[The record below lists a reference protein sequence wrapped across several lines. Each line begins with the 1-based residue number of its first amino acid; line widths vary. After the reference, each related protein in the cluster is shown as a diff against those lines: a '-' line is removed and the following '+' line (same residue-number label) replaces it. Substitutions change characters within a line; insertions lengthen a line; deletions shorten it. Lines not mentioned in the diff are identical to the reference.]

1 MKHLIIKTK
10 EEQNLKKLLT
20 FITMLFMTICMGIP
34 AHAEETTPRRLDVQ
48 LVQVSLRDSGNQVH
62 QNNLY
67 DGSSFFLN
75 LTWNSTETV
84 HTGDFFDILVPESID
99 MSSDKLDRTFPIID
113 SATGDN
119 IGEGTLHPNGTE
131 GGKISVVFNE
141 QANNRSNLS
150 GNVYLWVSFNK
161 NHIELNKK
169 NVFTFTIKG
178 NGIYNGYQMSA
189 ETTITRPSTDGE
201 VIAKWGQ
208 ELPDEP
214 NTVKWI
220 IRVNKSG
227 MDLHHVVL
235 SDSLVTDNGWFLHPI
250 DISKERFK
258 LQKVTYTENA
268 GISNWGEVI
277 DVTDKIQ
284 FAPDYKSWTLDLGD
298 IGTQGYMLFMKTA
311 MTSGTLQKNK
321 IAISSDEVTK
331 DVTAQYKLAD
341 VGGDTGVTTKGKLK
355 IVKQDSETGAGLAGA
370 KFEIKDLDDNTT
382 QTLVTGADGT
392 AVTPNVVFEANY
404 EVKEIEAPF
413 GYKLNNTVYTIQTS
427 VSKDNIVTV
436 KDEPITRDIKVS
448 KTWVG
453 NTGTQAVMHLYADNV
468 DTGKSVTLDTSN
480 NWEYTFT
487 DLHKYN
493 GNQEIQYSIKEDEM
507 NFYMTSITGDMDNG
521 FNVTNT
527 WNEQHELPGDAPTVE
542 IPEFKITTF
551 VNTNNEQIAEFENG
565 FTDKKNEITF
575 NGTKYVFKE
584 KLPDQDGIRTYVYE
598 EFHSE
603 VPNDAPEV
611 TLPELKVTRFV
622 DENGNDIHELEENFI
637 EKLDINGYVFK
648 ETTETSDIRTHIYTK
663 VETEIP
669 NDAPTVEVPELKITR
684 FIDTNG
690 VELKSIVE
698 GFVEKD
704 SNIVYENEQY
714 DYVNTTEENGIR
726 THVYKKHINEEVPSN
741 STTTPTDN
749 NTTIENKVIVE
760 HTAPTG
766 DNMNNTLKLFALS
779 VLGLGFVLVKRKGL
793 RDE

>member
-1 MKHLIIKTK
+1 MV
-10 EEQNLKKLLT
+10 
-20 FITMLFMTICMGIP
+20 MLFMTIYMAIP
-34 AHAEETTPRRLDVQ
+34 SHAEENTPRRLDVQ

-75 LTWNSTETV
+75 MTWNATETV

-99 MSSDKLDRTFPIID
+99 MSSDKLAQTFPVID
-113 SATGDN
+113 TDTQDV

-131 GGKISVVFNE
+131 GGKVSIVFNE

-150 GNVYLWVSFNK
+150 GNIYMWVPFNK
-161 NHIELNKK
+161 NHITLNQK
-169 NVFTFTIKG
+169 NTFTFTIKG
-178 NGIYNGYQMSA
+178 NGIYDGYQASCD
-189 ETTITRPSTDGE
+189 TTITRPSTDGE

-208 ELPDEP
+208 GLPDEP

-235 SDSLVTDNGWFLHPI
+235 SDSLVTDNGWLLHPV

-284 FAPDYKSWTLDLGD
+284 FSLDYKSWTLDLGD

-321 IAISSDEVTK
+321 IAISSDEVNK

-341 VGGDTGVTTKGKLK
+341 VGGDTGVTTVGKLK

-392 AVTPNVVFEANY
+392 VVTPNVVFEANY
-404 EVKEIEAPF
+404 EVREIEAPF
-413 GYKLNNTVYTIQTS
+413 GYKLNNTTYTIQTS

-453 NTGTQAVMHLYADNV
+453 NTGAQAIMHLYADNV
-468 DTGKSVTLDTSN
+468 DTGKSVVLDTSN

-487 DLHKYN
+487 GLRKYN
-493 GNQEIQYSIKEDEM
+493 GNQEIQYSIKEDEI

-565 FTDKKNEITF
+565 FTDKKDEITF
-575 NGTKYVFKE
+575 NNVKYVFKE
-584 KLPDQDGIRTYVYE
+584 QLPDQDGIRTYVYE

-611 TLPELKVTRFV
+611 TLPELKITRFV
-622 DENGNDIHELEENFI
+622 DEQGNDIHELEENFV

-648 ETTETSDIRTHIYTK
+648 ETTETSDIRTHVYTK
-663 VETEIP
+663 IETEIP
-669 NDAPTVEVPELKITR
+669 NDSPVVEVPELKITR

-690 VELKSIVE
+690 VELKNIVE

-704 SNIVYENEQY
+704 SNIIYENEQY

-726 THVYKKHINEEVPSN
+726 THVYKKHVSEEVPN
-741 STTTPTDN
+741 DNITTTPTDN
-749 NTTIENKVIVE
+749 TTTENKVIVE

-779 VLGLGFVLVKRKGL
+779 VLGLGFVLTKRKDL

>member
-1 MKHLIIKTK
+1 
-10 EEQNLKKLLT
+10 
-20 FITMLFMTICMGIP
+20 
-34 AHAEETTPRRLDVQ
+34 
-48 LVQVSLRDSGNQVH
+48 
-62 QNNLY
+62 
-67 DGSSFFLN
+67 
-75 LTWNSTETV
+75 
-84 HTGDFFDILVPESID
+84 
-99 MSSDKLDRTFPIID
+99 
-113 SATGDN
+113 
-119 IGEGTLHPNGTE
+119 
-131 GGKISVVFNE
+131 
-141 QANNRSNLS
+141 
-150 GNVYLWVSFNK
+150 
-161 NHIELNKK
+161 
-169 NVFTFTIKG
+169 
-178 NGIYNGYQMSA
+178 
-189 ETTITRPSTDGE
+189 
-201 VIAKWGQ
+201 
-208 ELPDEP
+208 
-214 NTVKWI
+214 
-220 IRVNKSG
+220 

-235 SDSLVTDNGWFLHPI
+235 SDSLVTDNGWFLHPV

-341 VGGDTGVTTKGKLK
+341 VGGNTGVTTKGKLK

-392 AVTPNVVFEANY
+392 VVTPNVVFEANY

-413 GYKLNNTVYTIQTS
+413 GYKLNDTVYTIQTS

-468 DTGKSVTLDTSN
+468 DTGKSVTLDTTN

-487 DLHKYN
+487 NLRKYN

-507 NFYMTSITGDMDNG
+507 NFYMTSVTGDMDNG

-565 FTDKKNEITF
+565 FTDKKDKITF

-622 DENGNDIHELEENFI
+622 DEQGNDIKELEENFV
-637 EKLDINGYVFK
+637 EKLDINGYMFK
-648 ETTETSDIRTHIYTK
+648 ETTETSDIRTHVYTK

-669 NDAPTVEVPELKITR
+669 NDSPTVEIPELKITR

-690 VELKSIVE
+690 VELKNIVE

-704 SNIVYENEQY
+704 SNIIYENEQY

-726 THVYKKHINEEVPSN
+726 THVYKKHVNEEVPN
-741 STTTPTDN
+741 NNTTTPTDN
-749 NTTIENKVIVE
+749 NTATENKVIVE

-766 DNMNNTLKLFALS
+766 DNMSSTLKLFALS
-779 VLGLGFVLVKRKGL
+779 VLGLGFALTKRKGL

>member
-1 MKHLIIKTK
+1 M
-10 EEQNLKKLLT
+10 KKLLT
-20 FITMLFMTICMGIP
+20 FITMLFMTVCMAIP
-34 AHAEETTPRRLDVQ
+34 SHAEETSPRRLDVQ

-75 LTWNSTETV
+75 MTWNATETV
-84 HTGDFFDILVPESID
+84 HTGDYFDILVPESID

-150 GNVYLWVSFNK
+150 GNVYLWVPFNK

-169 NVFTFTIKG
+169 NTFTFTIKG

-208 ELPDEP
+208 GLPDEP

-235 SDSLVTDNGWFLHPI
+235 SDSLVTDNGWFLHPV

-341 VGGDTGVTTKGKLK
+341 VGGDTGVTTKGKLQ

-404 EVKEIEAPF
+404 EVKEIEAPL
-413 GYKLNNTVYTIQTS
+413 GYKLNSTVYTIQTS

-436 KDEPITRDIKVS
+436 KDEPITRDVKVS

-468 DTGKSVTLDTSN
+468 DTGKSVTLDNSN

-487 DLHKYN
+487 GLRKYN

-507 NFYMTSITGDMDNG
+507 NFYMTSVTGNMDNG

-565 FTDKKNEITF
+565 FTDKKDEITF

-603 VPNDAPEV
+603 VPNDSPTVEV
-611 TLPELKVTRFV
+611 PELKVTRFV
-622 DENGNDIHELEENFI
+622 DEQGNDLHELEENFV
-637 EKLDINGYVFK
+637 EKLDISGYVFK
-648 ETTETSDIRTHIYTK
+648 ETTETSDIRTHVYTK

-669 NDAPTVEVPELKITR
+669 SDSPTVEVPELKITR

-690 VELKSIVE
+690 VELKNIVE

-714 DYVNTTEENGIR
+714 DYVNTTEENSIR
-726 THVYKKHINEEVPSN
+726 THVYKKHVNDEVPN
-741 STTTPTDN
+741 NNATTPTDN
-749 NTTIENKVIVE
+749 NTTTENKVIVE

-766 DNMNNTLKLFALS
+766 DNMSSTLKLFALS
-779 VLGLGFVLVKRKGL
+779 VLGLGFVLLYRKKVT
-793 RDE
+793 E

>member
-1 MKHLIIKTK
+1 M
-10 EEQNLKKLLT
+10 
-20 FITMLFMTICMGIP
+20 
-34 AHAEETTPRRLDVQ
+34 
-48 LVQVSLRDSGNQVH
+48 
-62 QNNLY
+62 
-67 DGSSFFLN
+67 
-75 LTWNSTETV
+75 
-84 HTGDFFDILVPESID
+84 
-99 MSSDKLDRTFPIID
+99 
-113 SATGDN
+113 
-119 IGEGTLHPNGTE
+119 
-131 GGKISVVFNE
+131 
-141 QANNRSNLS
+141 LS
-150 GNVYLWVSFNK
+150 G
-161 NHIELNKK
+161 
-169 NVFTFTIKG
+169 
-178 NGIYNGYQMSA
+178 
-189 ETTITRPSTDGE
+189 
-201 VIAKWGQ
+201 GQ
-208 ELPDEP
+208 GLPDEP

-220 IRVNKSG
+220 IRINKSG

-235 SDSLVTDNGWFLHPI
+235 SDSLVTDNGWFLHPV

-341 VGGDTGVTTKGKLK
+341 VGGNTGVTTKGKLK

-392 AVTPNVVFEANY
+392 VVTPNVVFEANY

-413 GYKLNNTVYTIQTS
+413 GYKLNDTVYTIQTS

-468 DTGKSVTLDTSN
+468 DTGKSVTLDTTN

-487 DLHKYN
+487 NLRKYN

-507 NFYMTSITGDMDNG
+507 NFYMTSVTGDMDNG

-565 FTDKKNEITF
+565 FTDKKDKITF

-622 DENGNDIHELEENFI
+622 DEQGNDIKELEENFV
-637 EKLDINGYVFK
+637 EKLDINGYMFK
-648 ETTETSDIRTHIYTK
+648 ETTETSDIRTHVYTK

-669 NDAPTVEVPELKITR
+669 NDSPTVEIPELKITR

-690 VELKSIVE
+690 VELKNIVE

-704 SNIVYENEQY
+704 SNIIYENEQY

-726 THVYKKHINEEVPSN
+726 THVYKKHVNEEVPN
-741 STTTPTDN
+741 NNTTTPTDN
-749 NTTIENKVIVE
+749 NTATENKVIVE

-766 DNMNNTLKLFALS
+766 DNMSSTLKLFALS
-779 VLGLGFVLVKRKGL
+779 VLGLGFALTKRKGL

>member
-1 MKHLIIKTK
+1 MR
-10 EEQNLKKLLT
+10 KLLT
-20 FITMLFMTICMGIP
+20 FITMLFMTVCMAIP
-34 AHAEETTPRRLDVQ
+34 SHAEETSPRRLDVQ

-84 HTGDFFDILVPESID
+84 HTGDYFDILVPESID

-113 SATGDN
+113 SVVGDV

-150 GNVYLWVSFNK
+150 GNVYLWVPFNK

-169 NVFTFTIKG
+169 NTFTFTIKG

-208 ELPDEP
+208 GLPDEP

-235 SDSLVTDNGWFLHPI
+235 SDSLVTDNGWFLHPV

-341 VGGDTGVTTKGKLK
+341 VGGDTGVTTKGKLQ

-436 KDEPITRDIKVS
+436 KDEPITRDVKVS

-487 DLHKYN
+487 GLRKYN

-565 FTDKKNEITF
+565 FTDKKDEITF
-575 NGTKYVFKE
+575 NNVKYVFKE
-584 KLPDQDGIRTYVYE
+584 KLPDLDGIRTYVYE

-603 VPNDAPEV
+603 VPNNAPEV

-622 DENGNDIHELEENFI
+622 DEQGNDLHELEENFV

-648 ETTETSDIRTHIYTK
+648 ETTETSDIRTHVYTK

-669 NDAPTVEVPELKITR
+669 NDVPTVEVPELKITR

-690 VELKSIVE
+690 VELKNIVE

-726 THVYKKHINEEVPSN
+726 THVYKKHINEEVPN
-741 STTTPTDN
+741 DNTTKPTEN
-749 NTTIENKVIVE
+749 NTSTENNVIES
-760 HTAPTG
+760 TAPTG
-766 DNMNNTLKLFALS
+766 DGMMNTLKLFALS
-779 VLGLGFVLVKRKGL
+779 VLGLGFVLTKRKGL
-793 RDE
+793 INE

>member
-1 MKHLIIKTK
+1 M
-10 EEQNLKKLLT
+10 KKLLT
-20 FITMLFMTICMGIP
+20 FITMLFMTVCMGIP
-34 AHAEETTPRRLDVQ
+34 AHAEETSQHRLDVQ

-84 HTGDFFDILVPESID
+84 HTGDYFDILVPESID

-113 SATGDN
+113 SVVGDV
-119 IGEGTLHPNGTE
+119 IGEGTLHPNGAE
-131 GGKISVVFNE
+131 GGKISVVFNG

-150 GNVYLWVSFNK
+150 GNIYMWVPFNK
-161 NHIELNKK
+161 NHITLNQK

-208 ELPDEP
+208 GLPDEP

-235 SDSLVTDNGWFLHPI
+235 SDSLVTDNGWFLHPV
-250 DISKERFK
+250 DVSKERFK

-268 GISNWGEVI
+268 GISNWGETI

-284 FAPDYKSWTLDLGD
+284 FSSDYKSWTLDLGD

-331 DVTAQYKLAD
+331 DVTAQYKLAG

-355 IVKQDSETGAGLAGA
+355 IVKQDSETGVGLAGA

-427 VSKDNIVTV
+427 VSQENVVTV
-436 KDEPITRDIKVS
+436 KDEPITRDVKVS

-453 NTGTQAVMHLYADNV
+453 NTGTQAVMHLYADGV

-487 DLHKYN
+487 GLRKYN

-507 NFYMTSITGDMDNG
+507 NFYMTSVAGDMDNG
-521 FNVTNT
+521 FNITNT

-565 FTDKKNEITF
+565 FTDKKDEITF

-622 DENGNDIHELEENFI
+622 DENGNDIHELEENFV

-648 ETTETSDIRTHIYTK
+648 ETTETSDIRTHVYTK

-669 NDAPTVEVPELKITR
+669 NDSPTVEVPELKITR

-690 VELKSIVE
+690 VELKNIVE

-704 SNIVYENEQY
+704 SNIIYENEQY

-726 THVYKKHINEEVPSN
+726 THIYKKHVAEEVPSDDN
-741 STTTPTDN
+741 TTKPTDN
-749 NTTIENKVIVE
+749 NTSTENKVIE
-760 HTAPTG
+760 STAPTG

-779 VLGLGFVLVKRKGL
+779 VLGLGFVLTKRKGL

>member
-1 MKHLIIKTK
+1 MR
-10 EEQNLKKLLT
+10 KLLA
-20 FITMLFMTICMGIP
+20 FITMLFMTVCMAIP
-34 AHAEETTPRRLDVQ
+34 AYAEETSPRRLDVQ

-84 HTGDFFDILVPESID
+84 HTGDYFDILVPESID

-113 SATGDN
+113 SASGDV
-119 IGEGTLHPNGTE
+119 IGEGTLHPNGNE

-150 GNVYLWVSFNK
+150 GNIYMWVPFNK
-161 NHIELNKK
+161 NHITLNQK

-208 ELPDEP
+208 GLPDEP

-235 SDSLVTDNGWFLHPI
+235 SDSLVTDNGWFLHPV

-341 VGGDTGVTTKGKLK
+341 VGGDTGVTTKGKLQ
-355 IVKQDSETGAGLAGA
+355 IVKQDSETGVGLAGA

-404 EVKEIEAPF
+404 EVREIEAPF
-413 GYKLNNTVYTIQTS
+413 GYKLNNTTYTIQTS

-436 KDEPITRDIKVS
+436 KDEPITRDIKVN

-487 DLHKYN
+487 GLRKYN

-507 NFYMTSITGDMDNG
+507 NFYMTSVAGDMDNG
-521 FNVTNT
+521 FNITNT

-565 FTDKKNEITF
+565 FTDKKDEITF

-598 EFHSE
+598 EFYSE
-603 VPNDAPEV
+603 VPNDAPEL

-622 DENGNDIHELEENFI
+622 DENGTDIHELEENFI

-648 ETTETSDIRTHIYTK
+648 ETTETSDIRTHVYTK
-663 VETEIP
+663 VETEVP
-669 NDAPTVEVPELKITR
+669 NDAPTVEVPELKLTR

-690 VELKSIVE
+690 VELKNIVE

-704 SNIVYENEQY
+704 SNIIYENEQY

-726 THVYKKHINEEVPSN
+726 THVYKKHVAEEVPSDN
-741 STTTPTDN
+741 TTTPTDN
-749 NTTIENKVIVE
+749 NTTTENKVIVE
-760 HTAPTG
+760 HTTPTG

-779 VLGLGFVLVKRKGL
+779 VLGLGFALTKRNGL

>member
-1 MKHLIIKTK
+1 M
-10 EEQNLKKLLT
+10 KKLLT
-20 FITMLFMTICMGIP
+20 LLTMLFMTVCMAIP
-34 AHAEETTPRRLDVQ
+34 SHAEENTPRRLDVQ

-75 LTWNSTETV
+75 MTWNATETV

-113 SATGDN
+113 SVTGDN
-119 IGEGTLHPNGTE
+119 IGTGTLHPNGTE
-131 GGKISVVFNE
+131 GGKVSIVFNE

-150 GNVYLWVSFNK
+150 GNIYMWVPFNK
-161 NHIELNKK
+161 NHITLNQK
-169 NVFTFTIKG
+169 NTFTFTIKG

-208 ELPDEP
+208 GLPDEP

-235 SDSLVTDNGWFLHPI
+235 SDSLVTDNGWFLHPV
-250 DISKERFK
+250 DVSKERFK

-268 GISNWGEVI
+268 GISNWGEVV

-321 IAISSDEVTK
+321 IVLSSDEVTK

-341 VGGDTGVTTKGKLK
+341 VGGDTGISTKGKLQ

-382 QTLVTGADGT
+382 QTLVTGSDGT

-487 DLHKYN
+487 GLRKYN

-507 NFYMTSITGDMDNG
+507 NFYMTSITGDMENG

-551 VNTNNEQIAEFENG
+551 VNTKNEQIAEFENG
-565 FTDKKNEITF
+565 FTDKKDEITF
-575 NGTKYVFKE
+575 NGIKYVFKE

-598 EFHSE
+598 KFESE
-603 VPNDAPEV
+603 V
-611 TLPELKVTRFV
+611 
-622 DENGNDIHELEENFI
+622 
-637 EKLDINGYVFK
+637 
-648 ETTETSDIRTHIYTK
+648 
-663 VETEIP
+663 P
-669 NDAPTVEVPELKITR
+669 NDAPTVEVPELKVTRFVDEHGNDLHELIKDFVEKLDIDGYVFKETTETTDIRTHVYSKIETEVPNDAPIVGVPELKITR
-684 FIDTNG
+684 FIDIDGNDIH
-690 VELKSIVE
+690 ELV
-698 GFVEKD
+698 KD
-704 SNIVYENEQY
+704 FTDKLDIDGY
-714 DYVNTTEENGIR
+714 DYVETQETVDIR
-726 THVYKKHINEEVPSN
+726 THVYKKHVTEEVSSN
-741 STTTPTDN
+741 NSTTPTDN
-749 NTTIENKVIVE
+749 NTTTENKVIVE

-766 DNMNNTLKLFALS
+766 DNMNNVLKLFALS
-779 VLGLGFVLVKRKGL
+779 LIGLGVVLVCKKKI
-793 RDE
+793 EE

>member
-1 MKHLIIKTK
+1 M
-10 EEQNLKKLLT
+10 KKLLT
-20 FITMLFMTICMGIP
+20 FITMLFITVCMAIP
-34 AHAEETTPRRLDVQ
+34 THAEENTPRRLDVQ

-84 HTGDFFDILVPESID
+84 HTGDYFDILVPESID

-113 SATGDN
+113 SVVGDV
-119 IGEGTLHPNGTE
+119 IGEGTLHPNGAE

-150 GNVYLWVSFNK
+150 GNVYLWVPFNK

-208 ELPDEP
+208 GLPDEP

-235 SDSLVTDNGWFLHPI
+235 SDSLVTDNGWFLHPV

-341 VGGDTGVTTKGKLK
+341 VGGDTDVTTKGKLQ

-370 KFEIKDLDDNTT
+370 KFEIKDLDDNST

-404 EVKEIEAPF
+404 EVREIEAPF

-487 DLHKYN
+487 GLRKYN

-507 NFYMTSITGDMDNG
+507 NFYMTSVTGDMNSG

-565 FTDKKNEITF
+565 FTDKKDEITF

-584 KLPDQDGIRTYVYE
+584 KLPDLDGIRTYVYE

-603 VPNDAPEV
+603 VPNDSPTVEV
-611 TLPELKVTRFV
+611 PELKVTRFV
-622 DENGNDIHELEENFI
+622 DEQGNDLHELKENFV

-648 ETTETSDIRTHIYTK
+648 ETTETSDIRTHVYTK

-669 NDAPTVEVPELKITR
+669 NDSPTVEVPELKITR

-690 VELKSIVE
+690 VELKNIVE

-704 SNIVYENEQY
+704 SNIVYETEQY

-726 THVYKKHINEEVPSN
+726 THVYKKHVAEEVPSDN
-741 STTTPTDN
+741 ITTPADN
-749 NTTIENKVIVE
+749 NTTTENKVIVE

-779 VLGLGFVLVKRKGL
+779 VLGLGFVLTKRNGL

>member
-1 MKHLIIKTK
+1 MV
-10 EEQNLKKLLT
+10 
-20 FITMLFMTICMGIP
+20 MLFVTICMAIP
-34 AHAEETTPRRLDVQ
+34 SHAEENTPRRLDVQ
-48 LVQVSLRDSGNQVH
+48 LVQVSLRDSGNKVH

-75 LTWNSTETV
+75 LTWNSTETA
-84 HTGDFFDILVPESID
+84 HTGDYFDILVPESID

-119 IGEGTLHPNGTE
+119 IGEGTLYPNGTE

-141 QANNRSNLS
+141 QVNNRSNLS
-150 GNVYLWVSFNK
+150 GNVYLWVPFNK
-161 NHIELNKK
+161 NHITLNQK
-169 NVFTFTIKG
+169 NTFTFTIKG

-189 ETTITRPSTDGE
+189 ETTITRPSTNGE

-208 ELPDEP
+208 GLPDEP

-235 SDSLVTDNGWFLHPI
+235 SDSLVTDNGWFLHPV

-268 GISNWGEVI
+268 GVSNWGEVI

-321 IAISSDEVTK
+321 IALSSDEVTK
-331 DVTAQYKLAD
+331 DVTAQYKLAG
-341 VGGDTGVTTKGKLK
+341 VGGNTGVTTKGKLQ

-370 KFEIKDLDDNTT
+370 KFEIKDLDDNST
-382 QTLVTGADGT
+382 QTLVTGEDGT

-427 VSKDNIVTV
+427 VSQDNIVTV

-468 DTGKSVTLDTSN
+468 DTGKSVTLDNSN

-487 DLHKYN
+487 GLRKYN

-565 FTDKKNEITF
+565 FTDKKDEITF

-611 TLPELKVTRFV
+611 TLPELRVTRFV
-622 DENGNDIHELEENFI
+622 DEQGNDLHELVKDFV
-637 EKLDINGYVFK
+637 EKLDINGYVYK
-648 ETTETSDIRTHIYTK
+648 ETTETSDIRTHVYTK

-669 NDAPTVEVPELKITR
+669 NDSPVVEVPELKITR

-690 VELKSIVE
+690 VELKNIAE

-726 THVYKKHINEEVPSN
+726 THVYKKHITEEVPSDN
-741 STTTPTDN
+741 TTTPTDS
-749 NTTIENKVIVE
+749 NTTTENKVIVE

-766 DNMNNTLKLFALS
+766 DGIMNTLKLFALS
-779 VLGLGFVLVKRKGL
+779 VLGLGIVLTKRKGL
-793 RDE
+793 KDE

>member
-1 MKHLIIKTK
+1 MAV
-10 EEQNLKKLLT
+10 
-20 FITMLFMTICMGIP
+20 CMAIP
-34 AHAEETTPRRLDVQ
+34 SHAEENTPRRLDVQ

-84 HTGDFFDILVPESID
+84 HTGDYFDILVPESID

-150 GNVYLWVSFNK
+150 GNVYLWVPFNK
-161 NHIELNKK
+161 NHIELNQK

-201 VIAKWGQ
+201 VIAKWG
-208 ELPDEP
+208 EGLPDEP

-235 SDSLVTDNGWFLHPI
+235 SDSLVTDNGWFLHPV

-355 IVKQDSETGAGLAGA
+355 IVKQDSETGMSLSGA
-370 KFEIKDLDDNTT
+370 KFEIKDLDDNST

-404 EVKEIEAPF
+404 EVREIEAPF
-413 GYKLNNTVYTIQTS
+413 GYKLNNTAYTIQTS

-453 NTGTQAVMHLYADNV
+453 NTGTQAVIHLYADNV

-487 DLHKYN
+487 GLRKYN

-507 NFYMTSITGDMDNG
+507 NFYMTSVTGDMDNG

-565 FTDKKNEITF
+565 FTDKKDEITF

-603 VPNDAPEV
+603 VPNDSPTVE
-611 TLPELKVTRFV
+611 LPELKVTRFV
-622 DENGNDIHELEENFI
+622 DENGTDIHELEENFV

-648 ETTETSDIRTHIYTK
+648 ETTETSDIRTHVYTK

-669 NDAPTVEVPELKITR
+669 NDSPTVEVPELKITR

-704 SNIVYENEQY
+704 TNITYEDEQY

-726 THVYKKHINEEVPSN
+726 THVYKKHTLEQSE
-741 STTTPTDN
+741 TPNN
-749 NTTIENKVIVE
+749 NTTPVENSTITGNKIIVE
-760 HTAPTG
+760 HTVPTG
-766 DNMNNTLKLFALS
+766 DNMMNTLKLFALS
-779 VLGLGFVLVKRKGL
+779 MLGLGFALFKRKDL
-793 RDE
+793 KNE

>member
-1 MKHLIIKTK
+1 M
-10 EEQNLKKLLT
+10 KKLLT
-20 FITMLFMTICMGIP
+20 FITMLFMTVCMAIP
-34 AHAEETTPRRLDVQ
+34 THAEENTPRRLDVQ

-67 DGSSFFLN
+67 NGSSFFLN

-113 SATGDN
+113 SVVGDV

-131 GGKISVVFNE
+131 GGKISIVFNE

-150 GNVYLWVSFNK
+150 GNIYLWVPFNK

-189 ETTITRPSTDGE
+189 ETTITTPSTDGE

-208 ELPDEP
+208 GLPDEP

-235 SDSLVTDNGWFLHPI
+235 SDSLVTDNGWFLHPV

-331 DVTAQYKLAD
+331 DVTVQYKLAD

-382 QTLVTGADGT
+382 QTLVTGVDGT

-436 KDEPITRDIKVS
+436 KDEPITRDVKIS

-487 DLHKYN
+487 GLRKYN
-493 GNQEIQYSIKEDEM
+493 GNQEIQYSIKEDEI
-507 NFYMTSITGDMDNG
+507 NFYMTSVTGDMDNG

-527 WNEQHELPGDAPTVE
+527 WNEQHELPGDAPIVE

-565 FTDKKNEITF
+565 FTDKKDEITF

-598 EFHSE
+598 KFHSE

-622 DENGNDIHELEENFI
+622 DEQGNDLHELEKNFV
-637 EKLDINGYVFK
+637 EKLDINGYMFK
-648 ETTETSDIRTHIYTK
+648 ETTETSDIRTHVYAK

-669 NDAPTVEVPELKITR
+669 NNAPTVEVPELKITR

-690 VELKSIVE
+690 VELNNIIE

-714 DYVNTTEENGIR
+714 DYVNTTEEDGIR
-726 THVYKKHINEEVPSN
+726 THIYKKHVNEEVPN
-741 STTTPTDN
+741 NNTTTPTDN
-749 NTTIENKVIVE
+749 NTTTENKVIVE

-766 DNMNNTLKLFALS
+766 DSMNNTLKLFALS
-779 VLGLGFVLVKRKGL
+779 VLGLGFVLLYRKKVAG
-793 RDE
+793 

>member
-1 MKHLIIKTK
+1 MNIRR
-10 EEQNLKKLLT
+10 LLT
-20 FITMLFMTICMGIP
+20 LVITMLITICIGIP
-34 AHAEETTPRRLDVQ
+34 AYAEENTPRRLDVQ
-48 LVQVSLRDSGNQVH
+48 LVQVSLRDSANQVH

-75 LTWNSTETV
+75 MTWNSTETV

-99 MSSDKLDRTFPIID
+99 MSSDKLAQTFPVID
-113 SATGDN
+113 TVTGDV
-119 IGEGTLHPNGTE
+119 IGTGTLHPNGTE
-131 GGKISVVFNE
+131 GGKVSVVFNE

-150 GNVYLWVSFNK
+150 GNIYLWVPFNK

-169 NVFTFTIKG
+169 NTFTFTIKG

-189 ETTITRPSTDGE
+189 ETTITRPSTSGE
-201 VIAKWGQ
+201 VIAKWG
-208 ELPDEP
+208 EGLPAEP

-220 IRVNKSG
+220 IRINKSG

-235 SDSLVTDNGWFLHPI
+235 SDSLVTDNGWFLHPV
-250 DISKERFK
+250 DVSKERFK

-268 GISNWGEVI
+268 GISNWGEVV

-341 VGGDTGVTTKGKLK
+341 VGGNTGVTTVGKLK
-355 IVKQDSETGAGLAGA
+355 VVKQDSETGAGLAGA
-370 KFEIKDLDDNTT
+370 KFEIKNLDDNTT

-404 EVKEIEAPF
+404 EVREIEAPF
-413 GYKLNNTVYTIQTS
+413 GYKIDNTVYTIQTS
-427 VSKDNIVTV
+427 VSRDNIVTV
-436 KDEPITRDIKVS
+436 KDQPITRDVKVN

-468 DTGKSVTLDTSN
+468 DTGKSVTLDTTN

-487 DLHKYN
+487 NLRKYN
-493 GNQEIQYSIKEDEM
+493 DTQEIQYSIKEDEM

-551 VNTNNEQIAEFENG
+551 VNTNNEQIADFGNG
-565 FTDKKNEITF
+565 FTDKKDEITF

-622 DENGNDIHELEENFI
+622 DEQGNDIHELEENFV
-637 EKLDINGYVFK
+637 EKKEISGYVYK
-648 ETTETSDIRTHIYTK
+648 ETTETTDIRTHVYTK
-663 VETEIP
+663 IETEVP
-669 NDAPTVEVPELKITR
+669 NDSPVVEIPELKITR
-684 FIDTNG
+684 FVDTNG
-690 VELKSIVE
+690 VELKNIVE

-726 THVYKKHINEEVPSN
+726 THVYKKHVNEEVPGN
-741 STTTPTDN
+741 NTTTPTN
-749 NTTIENKVIVE
+749 NTTTNKVVVE
-760 HTAPTG
+760 RTAATG
-766 DNMNNTLKLFALS
+766 DNMNNALKLFTLS
-779 VLGLGFVLVKRKGL
+779 MLGLVFVLLKRKDL
-793 RDE
+793 TNE

>member
-1 MKHLIIKTK
+1 M
-10 EEQNLKKLLT
+10 KKLLIFLT
-20 FITMLFMTICMGIP
+20 TLLMTVCLAIP
-34 AHAEETTPRRLDVQ
+34 SYAEETSPRRLDVQ

-150 GNVYLWVSFNK
+150 GNVYLWVPFNK

-169 NVFTFTIKG
+169 NTFTFTIKG

-208 ELPDEP
+208 GLPDEP

-235 SDSLVTDNGWFLHPI
+235 SDSLVTDNGWFLHPV

-284 FAPDYKSWTLDLGD
+284 FSPDYKSWTLDLGD

-341 VGGDTGVTTKGKLK
+341 VGGDTGVTTKGKLQ

-404 EVKEIEAPF
+404 EVREIEAPF
-413 GYKLNNTVYTIQTS
+413 GYKLNNTTYTIQTS

-436 KDEPITRDIKVS
+436 KDEPITRDIKVN

-487 DLHKYN
+487 GLRKYN

-507 NFYMTSITGDMDNG
+507 NFYMTSVTGDMENG

-565 FTDKKNEITF
+565 FTDKKDEITF

-584 KLPDQDGIRTYVYE
+584 KLPDQEGIRTYVYE

-603 VPNDAPEV
+603 VPNDSPTVE
-611 TLPELKVTRFV
+611 LPELKVTRFV
-622 DENGNDIHELEENFI
+622 DENGTDIHELEENFV

-648 ETTETSDIRTHIYTK
+648 ETTETSDIRTHVYTK

-669 NDAPTVEVPELKITR
+669 NDSPTVEVPELKITR

-704 SNIVYENEQY
+704 TNITYEDEQY
-714 DYVNTTEENGIR
+714 DYVNTTEENSIR
-726 THVYKKHINEEVPSN
+726 THIYKKHVNDEVPN
-741 STTTPTDN
+741 NNATTPTDN
-749 NTTIENKVIVE
+749 NTTTENKVIVE

-766 DNMNNTLKLFALS
+766 DNMSSILKLFALS
-779 VLGLGFVLVKRKGL
+779 VLGLGFVLLYRKKITG
-793 RDE
+793 

>member
-1 MKHLIIKTK
+1 M
-10 EEQNLKKLLT
+10 KKLLT
-20 FITMLFMTICMGIP
+20 FITMLFMTVCMATP
-34 AHAEETTPRRLDVQ
+34 SHAEETSPRRLDVQ

-84 HTGDFFDILVPESID
+84 HTGDYFDILVPESID

-119 IGEGTLHPNGTE
+119 IGEGTLYPNGTE

-141 QANNRSNLS
+141 QVNNRSNLS
-150 GNVYLWVSFNK
+150 GNVYLWVPFNK
-161 NHIELNKK
+161 NHITLNQK

-208 ELPDEP
+208 GLPDEP

-227 MDLHHVVL
+227 MDLHHVIL
-235 SDSLVTDNGWFLHPI
+235 SDSLVTDNGWFLHPV

-341 VGGDTGVTTKGKLK
+341 VGGDTGVTTKGKLQ

-436 KDEPITRDIKVS
+436 KDEPITRYIKVS

-480 NWEYTFT
+480 NWEYTFVN
-487 DLHKYN
+487 LRKYN

-551 VNTNNEQIAEFENG
+551 VNTNNEQIADFENG
-565 FTDKKNEITF
+565 FTDKKDEITF
-575 NGTKYVFKE
+575 NGNKYVFKE

-603 VPNDAPEV
+603 IPNDSPTVEV
-611 TLPELKVTRFV
+611 PELKVTRFV
-622 DENGNDIHELEENFI
+622 DEQGNDLHELEENFV

-648 ETTETSDIRTHIYTK
+648 ETTETSDIRTHVYTK

-669 NDAPTVEVPELKITR
+669 NDSPTVEVPELKITR

-690 VELKSIVE
+690 VELKNIVE

-726 THVYKKHINEEVPSN
+726 THVYKKHVNEEVPN
-741 STTTPTDN
+741 NNTTTPTDN
-749 NTTIENKVIVE
+749 DTTTENNVIVE

-779 VLGLGFVLVKRKGL
+779 MLGLGFVLFKRKDL
-793 RDE
+793 SNE

>member
-1 MKHLIIKTK
+1 M
-10 EEQNLKKLLT
+10 KKLLT
-20 FITMLFMTICMGIP
+20 FITMLFITVCMAIP
-34 AHAEETTPRRLDVQ
+34 THAEENTPRRLDVQ

-84 HTGDFFDILVPESID
+84 HTGDYFDILVPESID

-113 SATGDN
+113 SVVGDV

-150 GNVYLWVSFNK
+150 GNVYLWVPFNK
-161 NHIELNKK
+161 NHITLNQK

-208 ELPDEP
+208 GLPDEP

-220 IRVNKSG
+220 IRINKSG

-235 SDSLVTDNGWFLHPI
+235 SDSLVTDNGWFLHPV

-268 GISNWGEVI
+268 GISNWGEVV

-298 IGTQGYMLFMKTA
+298 IGTQGYMLFMKTT

-341 VGGDTGVTTKGKLK
+341 VGGDTGVTTKGKLQ
-355 IVKQDSETGAGLAGA
+355 IIKQDSETGAGLAGA

-413 GYKLNNTVYTIQTS
+413 GYKLINTVYTIQTS

-487 DLHKYN
+487 GLRKYN

-507 NFYMTSITGDMDNG
+507 NFYMASVTGDMENG

-565 FTDKKNEITF
+565 FTDKKDEITS
-575 NGTKYVFKE
+575 NNVKYVFKE

-622 DENGNDIHELEENFI
+622 DEQGNDLHELEENFV

-648 ETTETSDIRTHIYTK
+648 ETTETSDIRTHVYTK

-669 NDAPTVEVPELKITR
+669 NDSPTVEVPELKITR

-690 VELKSIVE
+690 VELKNIVE

-704 SNIVYENEQY
+704 SNIIYENEQY

-726 THVYKKHINEEVPSN
+726 THVYKKHVAEEVPSDN
-741 STTTPTDN
+741 ITTPADN
-749 NTTIENKVIVE
+749 NTTTENKVIVE

-766 DNMNNTLKLFALS
+766 DNMNNVLKLFALS
-779 VLGLGFVLVKRKGL
+779 VLGLGFALTKRKGL

>member
-1 MKHLIIKTK
+1 M
-10 EEQNLKKLLT
+10 KKLLT
-20 FITMLFMTICMGIP
+20 FITMLFITVCMAIP
-34 AHAEETTPRRLDVQ
+34 THAEENTPRRLDVQ

-84 HTGDFFDILVPESID
+84 HTGDYFDILVPESID

-113 SATGDN
+113 SVIGDV
-119 IGEGTLHPNGTE
+119 IGEGTLQPNGTE

-150 GNVYLWVSFNK
+150 GNVYLWVPFNK

-208 ELPDEP
+208 GLPDEP

-235 SDSLVTDNGWFLHPI
+235 SDSLVTDNGWFLHPV

-258 LQKVTYTENA
+258 LQKVTYNENA

-284 FAPDYKSWTLDLGD
+284 FSPDYKSWTLDLGD

-341 VGGDTGVTTKGKLK
+341 VGGDTGVTTKGKLQ

-436 KDEPITRDIKVS
+436 KDEPITRDIRVT

-468 DTGKSVTLDTSN
+468 DTGKSVTLDTTN
-480 NWEYTFT
+480 NWEYIFT
-487 DLHKYN
+487 NLRKYN

-507 NFYMTSITGDMDNG
+507 NFYMTSVTGDMENG

-527 WNEQHELPGDAPTVE
+527 WNEQHEVPGDAPTVE

-565 FTDKKNEITF
+565 FTDKKDEITF

-603 VPNDAPEV
+603 VPNDVPEV

-622 DENGNDIHELEENFI
+622 DEQGNDLHELEENFV

-648 ETTETSDIRTHIYTK
+648 ETTETSDIRTHVYTK
-663 VETEIP
+663 VETEVP

-684 FIDTNG
+684 FIDIDGNDIH
-690 VELKSIVE
+690 ELVKEFVNKLDID
-698 GFVEKD
+698 GYDFVETQETAD
-704 SNIVYENEQY
+704 
-714 DYVNTTEENGIR
+714 IR
-726 THVYKKHINEEVPSN
+726 THVYKKHVNDEVPN
-741 STTTPTDN
+741 NNATTPTDN
-749 NTTIENKVIVE
+749 NTTTENKVIVE

-766 DNMNNTLKLFALS
+766 DNMSSTLKLFALS
-779 VLGLGFVLVKRKGL
+779 VLGLGFALLHKKRVT
-793 RDE
+793 E

>member
-1 MKHLIIKTK
+1 M
-10 EEQNLKKLLT
+10 KKLLT
-20 FITMLFMTICMGIP
+20 LLTMLFMTVCMAIP
-34 AHAEETTPRRLDVQ
+34 SHAEETSPRRLDVQ

-84 HTGDFFDILVPESID
+84 HTGDYFDILVPESID
-99 MSSDKLDRTFPIID
+99 MSSDKLARTFPIID
-113 SATGDN
+113 SVVGDV

-150 GNVYLWVSFNK
+150 GNVYLWVPFNK

-208 ELPDEP
+208 GLPDEP

-235 SDSLVTDNGWFLHPI
+235 SDSLVTDNGWFLHPV

-284 FAPDYKSWTLDLGD
+284 FTPDYKSWTLDLGD

-311 MTSGTLQKNK
+311 MTNGTLQKNK

-341 VGGDTGVTTKGKLK
+341 VGGDTGVTTKGKLQ

-404 EVKEIEAPF
+404 EVKEVEAPF

-427 VSKDNIVTV
+427 VSQDNIVTV

-468 DTGKSVTLDTSN
+468 DTGKSVTLDASN

-487 DLHKYN
+487 GLRKYN

-507 NFYMTSITGDMDNG
+507 NFYMTSVTGDMNSG

-565 FTDKKNEITF
+565 FTDKKDEITF

-603 VPNDAPEV
+603 VPNDAPEL
-611 TLPELKVTRFV
+611 TLPELKATRFV
-622 DENGNDIHELEENFI
+622 DENGTDIHELEENFV

-648 ETTETSDIRTHIYTK
+648 ETTETSDIRTHVYTK

-669 NDAPTVEVPELKITR
+669 NDSPTVEVPELKITR

-690 VELKSIVE
+690 VELKNIVE

-704 SNIVYENEQY
+704 SNIIYENEQY

-726 THVYKKHINEEVPSN
+726 THVYKKHVAEEVPSDN
-741 STTTPTDN
+741 ITTPADN
-749 NTTIENKVIVE
+749 NTTTENKVIVE

-779 VLGLGFVLVKRKGL
+779 VLGLGFALTKRKDL
-793 RDE
+793 SNE

>member
-1 MKHLIIKTK
+1 M
-10 EEQNLKKLLT
+10 KKLLT
-20 FITMLFMTICMGIP
+20 FVTMLFMTVCMAIP
-34 AHAEETTPRRLDVQ
+34 SHAEETSPRRLDVQ

-84 HTGDFFDILVPESID
+84 HTGDYFDILVPESID

-113 SATGDN
+113 SVVGDV

-150 GNVYLWVSFNK
+150 GNVYLWVPFNK

-169 NVFTFTIKG
+169 NTFTFTIKG

-208 ELPDEP
+208 GLPDEP

-220 IRVNKSG
+220 IRINKSG

-235 SDSLVTDNGWFLHPI
+235 SDSLVTDNGWFLHPV

-370 KFEIKDLDDNTT
+370 KFEIKDLDDNST

-436 KDEPITRDIKVS
+436 KDQPITRDIKVS

-487 DLHKYN
+487 GLRKYN

-507 NFYMTSITGDMDNG
+507 NFYMTSVTGDMNSG

-565 FTDKKNEITF
+565 FTDKKDEITF

-584 KLPDQDGIRTYVYE
+584 KLPDLDGIRIYVYE

-603 VPNDAPEV
+603 VPNDAPTVEV
-611 TLPELKVTRFV
+611 PELKVTRFV
-622 DENGNDIHELEENFI
+622 DEQGNDIKELEENFV
-637 EKLDINGYVFK
+637 EKKEISGYVYK
-648 ETTETSDIRTHIYTK
+648 ETTETTDIRTHVYTK

-669 NDAPTVEVPELKITR
+669 NDSPTVEVPELKITR

-690 VELKSIVE
+690 VELKNIVE

-726 THVYKKHINEEVPSN
+726 THVYKKRVSEEVPSN
-741 STTTPTDN
+741 NTTTPTDN
-749 NTTIENKVIVE
+749 NSITENKVIE
-760 HTAPTG
+760 STAPTG
-766 DNMNNTLKLFALS
+766 DGMNNTLKLFVLS
-779 VLGLGFVLVKRKGL
+779 VLGLGFVLTKRKGL

>member
-1 MKHLIIKTK
+1 
-10 EEQNLKKLLT
+10 
-20 FITMLFMTICMGIP
+20 MTICMAIP
-34 AHAEETTPRRLDVQ
+34 THAEETSPRRLDVQ

-75 LTWNSTETV
+75 MTWNSTETV
-84 HTGDFFDILVPESID
+84 HTGDYFDILVPESID

-150 GNVYLWVSFNK
+150 GNVYLWVPFNK

-208 ELPDEP
+208 GLPDEP

-235 SDSLVTDNGWFLHPI
+235 SDSLVTDNGWFLHPV

-341 VGGDTGVTTKGKLK
+341 VGGDTGVTTKGKLQ

-392 AVTPNVVFEANY
+392 VVTPNVVFEANY

-427 VSKDNIVTV
+427 VSQDNIVTV

-468 DTGKSVTLDTSN
+468 DTGKSVTLDASN

-487 DLHKYN
+487 GLRKYN

-527 WNEQHELPGDAPTVE
+527 WNEQHELPGDAPTIE

-565 FTDKKNEITF
+565 FTDKKDEITF

-622 DENGNDIHELEENFI
+622 DEHGNDLHELEENFV

-648 ETTETSDIRTHIYTK
+648 ETTETSDVRTHVYTK

-669 NDAPTVEVPELKITR
+669 NDSPTVEVPELKITR

-690 VELKSIVE
+690 VELKNIVE

-726 THVYKKHINEEVPSN
+726 THVYKKHVNEEVPSDI
-741 STTTPTDN
+741 TTTPTDN
-749 NTTIENKVIVE
+749 NTTTENKVIVE

-766 DNMNNTLKLFALS
+766 DSMNNILKLFALS
-779 VLGLGFVLVKRKGL
+779 VLGLGVALTKRKGL

>member
-1 MKHLIIKTK
+1 M
-10 EEQNLKKLLT
+10 KKLLT
-20 FITMLFMTICMGIP
+20 FITMLFMTVCIAIQT
-34 AHAEETTPRRLDVQ
+34 HAEENTPRRLDVQ

-62 QNNLY
+62 QSNLY

-84 HTGDFFDILVPESID
+84 HTGDYFDILVPESID

-119 IGEGTLHPNGTE
+119 IGEGTLHPNGNE

-150 GNVYLWVSFNK
+150 GNVYLWVPFNK
-161 NHIELNKK
+161 NHITLNQK

-208 ELPDEP
+208 GLPDEP

-235 SDSLVTDNGWFLHPI
+235 SDSLVTDNGWFLHPV

-321 IAISSDEVTK
+321 IALSSDEVTK

-404 EVKEIEAPF
+404 EVREIEAPF

-487 DLHKYN
+487 GLRKYN
-493 GNQEIQYSIKEDEM
+493 GTQEIQYSIKEDEM

-565 FTDKKNEITF
+565 FTDKKDEITF

-603 VPNDAPEV
+603 VPNDAPDV

-622 DENGNDIHELEENFI
+622 DEQGNDIHELEENFV
-637 EKLDINGYVFK
+637 EKKEISGYVYK
-648 ETTETSDIRTHIYTK
+648 ETTETSDIRTHVYTK
-663 VETEIP
+663 VETEVP

-690 VELKSIVE
+690 VELKNIVE

-704 SNIVYENEQY
+704 DNIIYENEQY
-714 DYVNTTEENGIR
+714 DYVETTEEDGIR
-726 THVYKKHINEEVPSN
+726 THIYKKHVAEEVPSN
-741 STTTPTDN
+741 NTTTPTDN
-749 NTTIENKVIVE
+749 TTTENKVTVE

-766 DNMNNTLKLFALS
+766 DSMNNILKLFALS
-779 VLGLGFVLVKRKGL
+779 LIGLGVVLVCKKKV
-793 RDE
+793 EE

>member
-1 MKHLIIKTK
+1 MKR
-10 EEQNLKKLLT
+10 LLT
-20 FITMLFMTICMGIP
+20 LVTMLFMAICMGIP

-84 HTGDFFDILVPESID
+84 HTGDYFDILVPESID

-113 SATGDN
+113 SVVGDV

-150 GNVYLWVSFNK
+150 GNVYLWVPFNK
-161 NHIELNKK
+161 NHITLNQK
-169 NVFTFTIKG
+169 NTFTFTIKG

-208 ELPDEP
+208 GLPDEP

-235 SDSLVTDNGWFLHPI
+235 SDSLVTDNGWFLHPV
-250 DISKERFK
+250 DVSKERFK

-321 IAISSDEVTK
+321 IALTSDEVTK

-341 VGGDTGVTTKGKLK
+341 VGGDTGVTTKGKLQ

-436 KDEPITRDIKVS
+436 KDEPTTRDIKVS

-487 DLHKYN
+487 GLRKYN

-551 VNTNNEQIAEFENG
+551 VNTGNEQIAEFENG
-565 FTDKKNEITF
+565 FTDKKDEITF
-575 NGTKYVFKE
+575 NNAKYVFKE

-622 DENGNDIHELEENFI
+622 DENGTDIHELEENFV

-648 ETTETSDIRTHIYTK
+648 ETTETSDIRTHVYTK
-663 VETEIP
+663 VETEVP
-669 NDAPTVEVPELKITR
+669 NDAPIVEVPELKITR

-690 VELKSIVE
+690 VELKNIVE

-704 SNIVYENEQY
+704 SNIIYENEQY

-726 THVYKKHINEEVPSN
+726 THVYKKHVAEEVPSN
-741 STTTPTDN
+741 NSTTPTDN
-749 NTTIENKVIVE
+749 NTVTENKVIVE

-766 DNMNNTLKLFALS
+766 DNMNDVLKLFALS
-779 VLGLGFVLVKRKGL
+779 LIGLGVVLIYKKKVA
-793 RDE
+793 E

>member
-1 MKHLIIKTK
+1 
-10 EEQNLKKLLT
+10 
-20 FITMLFMTICMGIP
+20 
-34 AHAEETTPRRLDVQ
+34 
-48 LVQVSLRDSGNQVH
+48 
-62 QNNLY
+62 
-67 DGSSFFLN
+67 
-75 LTWNSTETV
+75 
-84 HTGDFFDILVPESID
+84 
-99 MSSDKLDRTFPIID
+99 
-113 SATGDN
+113 
-119 IGEGTLHPNGTE
+119 
-131 GGKISVVFNE
+131 
-141 QANNRSNLS
+141 
-150 GNVYLWVSFNK
+150 
-161 NHIELNKK
+161 
-169 NVFTFTIKG
+169 
-178 NGIYNGYQMSA
+178 
-189 ETTITRPSTDGE
+189 
-201 VIAKWGQ
+201 
-208 ELPDEP
+208 
-214 NTVKWI
+214 
-220 IRVNKSG
+220 

-235 SDSLVTDNGWFLHPI
+235 SDSLVTDNGWFLHPV

-268 GISNWGEVI
+268 DISNWGEVI

-382 QTLVTGADGT
+382 QTLVTGEDGT
-392 AVTPNVVFEANY
+392 VVTPNVVFEANY
-404 EVKEIEAPF
+404 EVREIEAPF

-436 KDEPITRDIKVS
+436 KDEPLTRDIKVS

-468 DTGKSVTLDTSN
+468 DTGKSVTLDNSN

-487 DLHKYN
+487 GLRKYN

-527 WNEQHELPGDAPTVE
+527 WNEQHELPGDVPTVE

-565 FTDKKNEITF
+565 FTDKKDEITF
-575 NGTKYVFKE
+575 NNVKYVFKE

-603 VPNDAPEV
+603 VPNDVPTVE
-611 TLPELKVTRFV
+611 LPELKVTRFV
-622 DENGNDIHELEENFI
+622 DEQGNDIHELEENFV

-648 ETTETSDIRTHIYTK
+648 ETTETSDIRTHVYTK

-684 FIDTNG
+684 FVDTNG
-690 VELKSIVE
+690 VELKNIVE

-726 THVYKKHINEEVPSN
+726 THVYKKHVNEEVPN
-741 STTTPTDN
+741 NNTTTPTDN
-749 NTTIENKVIVE
+749 NTITENKVIVE

-766 DNMNNTLKLFALS
+766 DAMNNTLKLFALS
-779 VLGLGFVLVKRKGL
+779 VLGLGFVLLKRKDL
-793 RDE
+793 SNE

>member
-1 MKHLIIKTK
+1 M
-10 EEQNLKKLLT
+10 KKLLT
-20 FITMLFMTICMGIP
+20 FITILFITVCMAIP
-34 AHAEETTPRRLDVQ
+34 THAEENTPRRLDVQ

-84 HTGDFFDILVPESID
+84 HTGDYFDILVPESID

-150 GNVYLWVSFNK
+150 GNVYLWVPFNK

-208 ELPDEP
+208 GLPDEP

-235 SDSLVTDNGWFLHPI
+235 SDSLVTDNGWFLHPV

-321 IAISSDEVTK
+321 IAISSDEVTN

-392 AVTPNVVFEANY
+392 AVTPNVVFEENY

-487 DLHKYN
+487 GLRKYN
-493 GNQEIQYSIKEDEM
+493 GNQEIQYSIKEDEI
-507 NFYMTSITGDMDNG
+507 NFYMTSVTGDMDNG

-565 FTDKKNEITF
+565 FKEKKNEITF

-622 DENGNDIHELEENFI
+622 DENGTDIHELEENFV

-648 ETTETSDIRTHIYTK
+648 ETTETSDIRAHIYTK

-726 THVYKKHINEEVPSN
+726 THVYKKHVSEEVPSN
-741 STTTPTDN
+741 NTITPTDN
-749 NTTIENKVIVE
+749 NTTTENKVIE

-766 DNMNNTLKLFALS
+766 DGMNNTLKLFALS
-779 VLGLGFVLVKRKGL
+779 MLGLGFALTKRKDL
-793 RDE
+793 SNE

>member
-1 MKHLIIKTK
+1 M
-10 EEQNLKKLLT
+10 KKLLT
-20 FITMLFMTICMGIP
+20 FITMLFITVCMAIP
-34 AHAEETTPRRLDVQ
+34 THAEESTPRRLDVQ

-84 HTGDFFDILVPESID
+84 HTGDYFDILVPESID

-113 SATGDN
+113 SVVGDV
-119 IGEGTLHPNGTE
+119 IGEGTLHPNGNE

-150 GNVYLWVSFNK
+150 GNVYLWVPFNK
-161 NHIELNKK
+161 NHITLNQK

-208 ELPDEP
+208 GLPDEP

-235 SDSLVTDNGWFLHPI
+235 SDSLVTDNGWFLHPV

-311 MTSGTLQKNK
+311 MTNGTLQKNK

-341 VGGDTGVTTKGKLK
+341 VGGDTGVTTKGKLQ
-355 IVKQDSETGAGLAGA
+355 IVKQDAETGAGLAGA

-404 EVKEIEAPF
+404 EVKEVEAPF

-427 VSKDNIVTV
+427 VSQDNIVTV

-468 DTGKSVTLDTSN
+468 DTGKSVTLDASN

-487 DLHKYN
+487 GLRKYN
-493 GNQEIQYSIKEDEM
+493 GTQEIQYSIKEDEM
-507 NFYMTSITGDMDNG
+507 NFYMTSVTGDMDNG

-565 FTDKKNEITF
+565 FTEKKDEITF
-575 NGTKYVFKE
+575 NGNKYVFKE

-622 DENGNDIHELEENFI
+622 DENGTDIHELEENFV

-648 ETTETSDIRTHIYTK
+648 ETTETSDIRTHVYTK

-669 NDAPTVEVPELKITR
+669 NDSPTVEVPELKITR

-690 VELKSIVE
+690 VELKNIVE

-704 SNIVYENEQY
+704 SNIIYENEQY

-726 THVYKKHINEEVPSN
+726 THIYKKHINEEVPSDN
-741 STTTPTDN
+741 TTTPTN
-749 NTTIENKVIVE
+749 NTTTENHVIVE

-766 DNMNNTLKLFALS
+766 DSMMNTLKYFMVSVFGLAL
-779 VLGLGFVLVKRKGL
+779 VLIKKRGS
-793 RDE
+793 E

>member
-1 MKHLIIKTK
+1 M
-10 EEQNLKKLLT
+10 KKLLT
-20 FITMLFMTICMGIP
+20 FITMLFMTVCMAIP
-34 AHAEETTPRRLDVQ
+34 THAEETSPRRLDVQ

-84 HTGDFFDILVPESID
+84 HTGDYFDILVPESID

-150 GNVYLWVSFNK
+150 GNVYLWVPFNK

-208 ELPDEP
+208 GLPDEP

-220 IRVNKSG
+220 IRINKSG
-227 MDLHHVVL
+227 MDLHNVVL
-235 SDSLVTDNGWFLHPI
+235 SDSLVTDNGWFLHPV
-250 DISKERFK
+250 DIPKERFK
-258 LQKVTYTENA
+258 LQKVTYTESA

-404 EVKEIEAPF
+404 EVREIEAPF

-436 KDEPITRDIKVS
+436 KDEPITRDIKVN

-487 DLHKYN
+487 GLRKYN
-493 GNQEIQYSIKEDEM
+493 GNQEIQYSIKEDEI
-507 NFYMTSITGDMDNG
+507 NFYMTSVTGDMDNG

-527 WNEQHELPGDAPTVE
+527 WNEQHEIPNNPPTVE

-565 FTDKKNEITF
+565 FTDKKDEITF
-575 NGTKYVFKE
+575 NNTKYVFKE

-622 DENGNDIHELEENFI
+622 DENGADIHELEENFV
-637 EKLDINGYVFK
+637 EKLDINGYVYK
-648 ETTETSDIRTHIYTK
+648 ETTETSDIRTHVYTK

-690 VELKSIVE
+690 VELKNIVE

-704 SNIVYENEQY
+704 TNIVYENEQY

-726 THVYKKHINEEVPSN
+726 THVYKKHVNEEIPSDN
-741 STTTPTDN
+741 TTTPTDN
-749 NTTIENKVIVE
+749 NTTTENKVIVE

-766 DNMNNTLKLFALS
+766 DSMNNTLKLFALS
-779 VLGLGFVLVKRKGL
+779 VLGLGFVLTKRKGL

>member
-1 MKHLIIKTK
+1 M
-10 EEQNLKKLLT
+10 KKLLT
-20 FITMLFMTICMGIP
+20 FITMLFMTVCLAIP
-34 AHAEETTPRRLDVQ
+34 SHAEETSPRRLDVQ

-75 LTWNSTETV
+75 MTWNSTETV

-150 GNVYLWVSFNK
+150 GNVYLWVPFNK

-169 NVFTFTIKG
+169 NTFTFTIKG

-208 ELPDEP
+208 GLPDEP

-235 SDSLVTDNGWFLHPI
+235 SDSLVTDNGWFLHPV

-341 VGGDTGVTTKGKLK
+341 VGGNTGVTTKGKLQ

-427 VSKDNIVTV
+427 VSQDNIVTV
-436 KDEPITRDIKVS
+436 KDEPITRDIRVT

-453 NTGTQAVMHLYADNV
+453 NTGTQAVMHLYADSV
-468 DTGKSVTLDTSN
+468 DTGKSVTLDASN

-487 DLHKYN
+487 GLRKYN

-507 NFYMTSITGDMDNG
+507 NFYMTSVTGDMENG

-565 FTDKKNEITF
+565 FTEKKDEITF

-603 VPNDAPEV
+603 VPNDSPTVEV
-611 TLPELKVTRFV
+611 PELKVTRFV
-622 DENGNDIHELEENFI
+622 DEQGNDLHGLEENFV

-648 ETTETSDIRTHIYTK
+648 ETTETSDIRTHVYTK

-669 NDAPTVEVPELKITR
+669 NDSPTVEVPELKITR
-684 FIDTNG
+684 FVDTND
-690 VELKSIVE
+690 VELKNIVE

-726 THVYKKHINEEVPSN
+726 THIYKKHVAEEVPSDN
-741 STTTPTDN
+741 TTIPTDN
-749 NTTIENKVIVE
+749 NTTTENKVIVE

-766 DNMNNTLKLFALS
+766 DGMMNTLKLFALS
-779 VLGLGFVLVKRKGL
+779 VLGLGIVLTKRKGL
-793 RDE
+793 KDE